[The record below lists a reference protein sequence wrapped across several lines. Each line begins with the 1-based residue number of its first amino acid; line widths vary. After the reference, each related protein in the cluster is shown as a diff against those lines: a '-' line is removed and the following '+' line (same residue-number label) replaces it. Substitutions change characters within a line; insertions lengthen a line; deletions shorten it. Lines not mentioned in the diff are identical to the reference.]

1 MLRLGIA
8 LLIAGLFAGCSAKR
22 IDPIVLTYP
31 TEVLRRL
38 SAEAHA
44 KDVGGIVTLPVQDT
58 KSMEPLIRGGD
69 LLVVKFTPFA
79 PGLDGR
85 VVACRPQWN
94 PALFLV
100 HRIVAHDS
108 YGYLVEGDNVDAE
121 HPENKWRVTRENF
134 VGEIVGVYRLK
145 G

>member
-8 LLIAGLFAGCSAKR
+8 LLVGLLAGCSAKR
-22 IDPIVLTYP
+22 IDPQVLSYP
-31 TEVLRRL
+31 TEALRRL

-44 KDVGGIVTLPVQDT
+44 KDVLGFVTLPVQNT
-58 KSMEPLIRGGD
+58 HSMEPLIYGGD
-69 LLVVKFTPFA
+69 LLVVAPTPFA

-85 VVACRPQWN
+85 VIACRPQWN
-94 PALFLV
+94 PKLLEV
-100 HRIVAHDS
+100 HRIVAHDA

-121 HPENKWRVTRENF
+121 HPENKWRVTKDNY